1 MATLSELPFVYPMH
15 RMAVS
20 LIGAAPDPERMF
32 DLYRRAWRKIGGDQV
47 ALTRFHARLICDLRD
62 KIPATIFHFGV
73 WEPEISH
80 VIAALLDDGDVF
92 VDIGANIG
100 YYSLLASRLVGS
112 SGAVVAIEASP
123 RTYARLQANLRV
135 NRADNVRPVN
145 VAASDEAGQVT
156 IYSGPRQNSGA
167 ASTLK
172 EWRNGEAEAV
182 VTALPLDQILT
193 VRERGK
199 VRLVKI
205 DVEGAEAPILAQLL
219 SSIDAYP
226 DDMGII
232 VELSPDAGADA
243 WEAAFSGFLAKGF
256 KAFGITNEYDDSW
269 YLNWRRPAGIHPLA
283 SCPAGK
289 LDVLFTRRA
298 PPDAVSAVGGG
309 RSAR

>member
-1 MATLSELPFVYPMH
+1 
-15 RMAVS
+15 
-20 LIGAAPDPERMF
+20 
-32 DLYRRAWRKIGGDQV
+32 
-47 ALTRFHARLICDLRD
+47 
-62 KIPATIFHFGV
+62 
-73 WEPEISH
+73 
-80 VIAALLDDGDVF
+80 
-92 VDIGANIG
+92 
-100 YYSLLASRLVGS
+100 
-112 SGAVVAIEASP
+112 
-123 RTYARLQANLRV
+123 
-135 NRADNVRPVN
+135 
-145 VAASDEAGQVT
+145 
-156 IYSGPRQNSGA
+156 
-167 ASTLK
+167 
-172 EWRNGEAEAV
+172 V

-226 DDMGII
+226 DDMGVI